1 MARDVAAEVLLVDR
15 DPELGR
21 RIQAFLTDRRYDVEW
36 VDDSE
41 KAFNRLDARAFDVLI
56 SELNMPRVNGMRLM
70 KVARERNAEIC
81 VIFVAEPSDTELATE
96 AMREGANDFQNKPV
110 NLEKL
115 DAIIHRGLDYQRLVF
130 EQYELKRRLDERFG
144 LRNLVGKSRPMVQV
158 YNTVRQVAPT
168 ESPVLIEGEPGT
180 GKDLIAQ
187 AIHNNSARRDEPFVK
202 LNCARISQA
211 MVESELF
218 GHAAG
223 AFAGATNTRRGR
235 FEVADRG
242 TIYVDE
248 IGALEPVLQAK
259 VLDAIDAGTFTR
271 VGDDRALS
279 ASARIVASSNRPLH
293 DLVLHDGFNRDL
305 YERLASVI
313 IQAPALRARREDIP
327 LLTDH
332 FIGESNRDAGKQV
345 DGITRPAMDV
355 LMRYNWP
362 GNVRELRNIVEGTVA
377 VARRNTPLD
386 INDLPDYILR
396 ATAPEIGEIRI
407 PTGVTMADVERIV
420 IQETM
425 KTCGYNKEKCAKAL
439 GIGLRTLYRKLQEYN
454 VS

>member
-1 MARDVAAEVLLVDR
+1 MARDAAAEVLLVDR
-15 DPELGR
+15 DPEVGR
-21 RIQAFLTDRRYDVEW
+21 RIQAFLTDRAYDVAW

-41 KAFNRLDARAFDVLI
+41 KAFNRLDARSFDVLV

-70 KVARERNAEIC
+70 QVARERNAEIC
-81 VIFVAEPSDTELATE
+81 VIFIAEPSDTELATE
-96 AMREGANDFQNKPV
+96 AMREGAHDFQNKPV

-115 DAIIHRGLDYQRLVF
+115 DAVIQRGLDYQRLAF
-130 EQYELKRRLDERFG
+130 QQYELKRRLDERFG

-180 GKDLIAQ
+180 GKNLIAQ

-211 MVESELF
+211 MVASELF
-218 GHAAG
+218 GHTAG
-223 AFAGATNTRRGR
+223 AFAGATTTRRGR
-235 FEVADRG
+235 FELADRG
-242 TIYVDE
+242 TIYLDE
-248 IGALEPVLQAK
+248 IGALDPALQTKMLEA
-259 VLDAIDAGTFTR
+259 VDAGTFRR
-271 VGDDRALS
+271 VGDDRELS
-279 ASARIVASSNRPLH
+279 ASVRIVASSNRPLY
-293 DLVLHDGFNRDL
+293 DLVLHEGFHREL
-305 YERLASVI
+305 CERLAGAI

-332 FIGESNRDAGKQV
+332 FIGEANAETGKHV

-362 GNVRELRNIVEGTVA
+362 GNVRELRNIVEGAVA
-377 VARRNTPLD
+377 VARHSSPLD

-420 IQETM
+420 IQETL
-425 KTCGYNKEKCAKAL
+425 KVSGYNKEKCAKAL

-454 VS
+454 VR

>member
-1 MARDVAAEVLLVDR
+1 MARDVVAEILLVNR
-15 DPELGR
+15 DPEAGR
-21 RIQAFLTDRRYDVEW
+21 RIQAFLTDRGHDVEW
-36 VDDSE
+36 VDDGE

-70 KVARERNAEIC
+70 QVARERNAEIC

-96 AMREGANDFQNKPV
+96 AMREGANDFQIAPV

-115 DAIIHRGLDYQRLVF
+115 DAVIHWGLNYQRLVF

-168 ESPVLIEGEPGT
+168 DSPVLIEGEPGT

-187 AIHNNSARRDEPFVK
+187 AIHNNSARRDEPYVK
-202 LNCARISQA
+202 LNCARVSQA
-211 MVESELF
+211 MVERELF

-223 AFAGATNTRRGR
+223 AFAGATHARLGR

-242 TIYVDE
+242 TIYIDE
-248 IGALEPVLQAK
+248 IGALEPALQEK
-259 VLDAIDAGTFTR
+259 VLRAMESEVFTR
-271 VGDDRALS
+271 VGDDRPLRARV
-279 ASARIVASSNRPLH
+279 RIVASSNRPLH
-293 DLVLHDGFNRDL
+293 DMVLHDGFNRAL
-305 YERLASVI
+305 YERLAGVI

-327 LLTDH
+327 LLTEH
-332 FIGESNRDAGKQV
+332 FIGEANRELGKQV

-362 GNVRELRNIVEGTVA
+362 GNVRELRNIIEGTVA

-396 ATAPEIGEIRI
+396 ATAPEVGEIRI

-425 KTCGYNKEKCAKAL
+425 KVCGYNKEKCAKTL